1 MAGFSS
7 AASRAGLDFVF
18 SAKGEGKVSGAFER
32 VKKKMDKTSKSAFK
46 MRYRF
51 GGLQRR
57 ISTLRNQLLLLSFT
71 LGLATGAFYLISKA
85 SMEAESS
92 MMALMAVSKNMGQ
105 SFGAASAI
113 AQEMAR
119 TGLVSLADATEAVK
133 IAMSTGA
140 LSMAELRDVMM
151 GLMDAAAMN
160 RRSTMSMGQAIVFT
174 VRGVKDMSSQA
185 SDAAGIT
192 KNLSVM
198 TKEYAASLGKT
209 VSELT
214 EVEKH
219 RAMFLGMLKE
229 SKTFAGGA
237 ALAMGTLQGAV
248 GKLGASVREFRIKLG
263 DAFAE
268 PMKDII
274 RSIDSFISDAGDK
287 IEFLMKKRTIP
298 MLVEIKSNFEFFGK
312 SLLGTASD
320 IANGVAWLLEPFTK
334 FFNQFLL
341 YMGKSIATITGLKFW
356 YEKIWRPGVKEII
369 GGKLERYDRKAELD
383 FMAQMLNLRR
393 QTAIYISDEIAR
405 KRELKKIDEEIRDV
419 NLEIM
424 RMQLDI
430 MESSVYKRLKEFS
443 DKLFKY
449 RESLSKDILVGLGVA
464 AEKGKT
470 GRLTAFLREASKYMN
485 ELAKETDK
493 ANLDVIDLTRSYKFF
508 AAVIPQI
515 ENLRYIIEHWKDPI
529 KEVKEVLYMTNT
541 EFDKFIKNA
550 TKAMD
555 SSSTLINRL
564 NDFIESQRAMTPIES
579 VAARFDKTI
588 REVRR
593 EIEEINAEIGV
604 LGKAREA
611 GGIGKKRFTAAQLER
626 LDEMINGIKNRYKEL
641 LSYVEKLE
649 VEKSEKIS
657 IMTQEI
663 LMRDEMMW
671 HKHNEAIGRR
681 WSRLMARMAA
691 DLTNF
696 NRSFKESLKES
707 LISFSDWVSRE
718 FYKKAISNI
727 MDTINPSQGVWM
739 TQNLGAA
746 IAGNWIPLALG
757 TAFALS
763 AGLLDRRSEE
773 ATSGIDRAAE
783 IRSER
788 GARFG
793 RTIQAAELHIYISPY
808 IHFEA
813 EQQFIGNFTI
823 EEMKASVGYAAVESV
838 KQAIDTGEID
848 VTKVAGSY

>member
-1 MAGFSS
+1 
-7 AASRAGLDFVF
+7 
-18 SAKGEGKVSGAFER
+18 
-32 VKKKMDKTSKSAFK
+32 
-46 MRYRF
+46 
-51 GGLQRR
+51 
-57 ISTLRNQLLLLSFT
+57 
-71 LGLATGAFYLISKA
+71 
-85 SMEAESS
+85 
-92 MMALMAVSKNMGQ
+92 
-105 SFGAASAI
+105 
-113 AQEMAR
+113 
-119 TGLVSLADATEAVK
+119 
-133 IAMSTGA
+133 
-140 LSMAELRDVMM
+140 
-151 GLMDAAAMN
+151 
-160 RRSTMSMGQAIVFT
+160 
-174 VRGVKDMSSQA
+174 
-185 SDAAGIT
+185 
-192 KNLSVM
+192 
-198 TKEYAASLGKT
+198 
-209 VSELT
+209 
-214 EVEKH
+214 
-219 RAMFLGMLKE
+219 
-229 SKTFAGGA
+229 
-237 ALAMGTLQGAV
+237 
-248 GKLGASVREFRIKLG
+248 
-263 DAFAE
+263 
-268 PMKDII
+268 
-274 RSIDSFISDAGDK
+274 
-287 IEFLMKKRTIP
+287 
-298 MLVEIKSNFEFFGK
+298 
-312 SLLGTASD
+312 
-320 IANGVAWLLEPFTK
+320 
-334 FFNQFLL
+334 
-341 YMGKSIATITGLKFW
+341 
-356 YEKIWRPGVKEII
+356 
-369 GGKLERYDRKAELD
+369 
-383 FMAQMLNLRR
+383 
-393 QTAIYISDEIAR
+393 
-405 KRELKKIDEEIRDV
+405 
-419 NLEIM
+419 
-424 RMQLDI
+424 
-430 MESSVYKRLKEFS
+430 
-443 DKLFKY
+443 
-449 RESLSKDILVGLGVA
+449 ESLSKDILVGLGVA

>member
-274 RSIDSFISDAGDK
+274 RSIDSFISGIGDK
-287 IEFLMKKRTIP
+287 IEFLIKKRAIP
-298 MLVEIKSNFEFFGK
+298 V
-312 SLLGTASD
+312 
-320 IANGVAWLLEPFTK
+320 LLELEGNVKQIGRSIRKTVK
-334 FFNQFLL
+334 FDFESIQRSL
-341 YMGKSIATITGLKFW
+341 YKLGEAAFYGILSGAGLKEW
-356 YEKIWRPGVKEII
+356 YEKRWRPSVKEII
-369 GGKLERYDRKAELD
+369 DEKLRRYDRKAELD

-393 QTAIYISDEIAR
+393 QTAMYISDETVR
-405 KRELKKIDEEIRDV
+405 KRELKRIDEEIRDV

-424 RMQLDI
+424 KIQLKI
-430 MESSVYKRLKEFS
+430 MESSVYKHFDEFIN
-443 DKLFKY
+443 KIYKY
-449 RESLSKDILVGLGVA
+449 EK
-464 AEKGKT
+464 KGKIDK
-470 GRLTAFLREASKYMN
+470 GILTDLYLSTATAKALRKPSLLKDYLNEISEAMN
-485 ELAKETDK
+485 RLAKETDK

-529 KEVKEVLYMTNT
+529 KRVKEVLYMTNT